1 MTIDIPAPDVIVEA
15 PYCPICREMYA
26 TGETDKSERCVAIIP
41 PPTDRSEVK
50 INSRVLSRCLTP
62 VLGIFFGLPKAKAFK
77 RACHLLGRDWA
88 VRNCGPAFILR
99 KAMKSVPSYMLDDD
113 FLKTEDLVDVPIH
126 ASPSSESDCCIPV
139 ANR

>member
-1 MTIDIPAPDVIVEA
+1 MTIDIPAPDVIMEA
-15 PYCPICREMYA
+15 PYCPICREMY
-26 TGETDKSERCVAIIP
+26 TGGETDKTDRCAAIVP

-50 INSRVLSRCLTP
+50 VNSRVLSRSLTP

-99 KAMKSVPSYMLDDD
+99 EAMKSVPSYMLDDD

-126 ASPSSESDCCIPV
+126 ASPSSESDCCI